1 MPYYQHCRFYL
12 LSGPYLDPLLTT
24 FLLIRNYKTN
34 HRTMRVK
41 SNASFWGL
49 DTIEVHHKL
58 LLKPFELM
66 FDHFEACQKQK
77 LLSML
82 FNLRL
87 KIVET
92 LIWSFKR
99 IFIHSR
105 WLFLI
110 NWHFRIS
117 NLFIWDHFHYFWI
130 LLWHFLWTYFEPIL
144 TTSLHLGSLNMI
156 RHEHKWS

>member
-82 FNLRL
+82 SNLRL

-99 IFIHSR
+99 ILIHSR

-110 NWHFRIS
+110 N
-117 NLFIWDHFHYFWI
+117 
-130 LLWHFLWTYFEPIL
+130 
-144 TTSLHLGSLNMI
+144 LHLGSQNFLFETTFNVVGSYCGI
-156 RHEHKWS
+156 FWGLTLALIWPLLCFLKA

>member
-49 DTIEVHHKL
+49 DIIEVHHKL

-77 LLSML
+77 LLSM
-82 FNLRL
+82 FSNLRL

-99 IFIHSR
+99 ILIHSR

-110 NWHFRIS
+110 N
-117 NLFIWDHFHYFWI
+117 
-130 LLWHFLWTYFEPIL
+130 
-144 TTSLHLGSLNMI
+144 LHLGSQNFLFETTFLTFESFCGI
-156 RHEHKWS
+156 IC

>member
-1 MPYYQHCRFYL
+1 MFEGFAYLCEIIQAFEGHQKIIFESTFVVLKLFSRCLITRSSELSELFAYYQYCRFYL

-82 FNLRL
+82 SNLRL

-105 WLFLI
+105 DCFF
-110 NWHFRIS
+110 NK
-117 NLFIWDHFHYFWI
+117 
-130 LLWHFLWTYFEPIL
+130 L
-144 TTSLHLGSLNMI
+144 TF
-156 RHEHKWS
+156 